1 MDEREYQRRK
11 EAYQA
16 LLELAPAAREQQ
28 LAAIEATDAE
38 LADALRRQL
47 RGAALTLPLLDRCGD
62 EAPLPG
68 IAHYRLVRELGRGGM
83 GRVWLAERRLG
94 DAVQPVALKRI
105 LHGAWSAEDR
115 RRFER
120 ERRILAGLS
129 HPNIAALVDGGT
141 DADGAPYLATVFID
155 GERIDAHVERGG
167 LDAAAR
173 VRLVAKVAA
182 AVAHAH
188 RSLVV
193 HRDLK
198 PANILVDRE
207 GEPKLLDFGIARLLG
222 EDAITTTG
230 SSQMTL
236 RYAAPEQVRGEAEL
250 HGGASDIYSLGVLL
264 YELLA
269 GESPYGASREQAAL
283 LAAILESTPLPPSRH
298 RHLGG
303 IDADLDAIVLKALR
317 KPPQQR

>member
-1 MDEREYQRRK
+1 GGAGLTARLPVHAEGGMDEREYQRRK

-141 DADGAPYLATVFID
+141 DAD
-155 GERIDAHVERGG
+155 
-167 LDAAAR
+167 
-173 VRLVAKVAA
+173 
-182 AVAHAH
+182 
-188 RSLVV
+188 
-193 HRDLK
+193 
-198 PANILVDRE
+198 
-207 GEPKLLDFGIARLLG
+207 
-222 EDAITTTG
+222 
-230 SSQMTL
+230 
-236 RYAAPEQVRGEAEL
+236 
-250 HGGASDIYSLGVLL
+250 
-264 YELLA
+264 
-269 GESPYGASREQAAL
+269 
-283 LAAILESTPLPPSRH
+283 
-298 RHLGG
+298 
-303 IDADLDAIVLKALR
+303 
-317 KPPQQR
+317 